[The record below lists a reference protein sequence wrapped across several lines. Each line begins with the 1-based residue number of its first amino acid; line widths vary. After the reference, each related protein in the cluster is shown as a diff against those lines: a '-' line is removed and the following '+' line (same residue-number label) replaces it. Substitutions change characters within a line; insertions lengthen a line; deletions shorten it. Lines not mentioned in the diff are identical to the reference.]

1 MFCIFWRVSMQND
14 RPIFARPVG
23 HELDPPSSL
32 CRSDAFLQDTPA
44 PLALKSTLANLPVS
58 GLFLVTA
65 FANFRQNRRQINL
78 PPFGS
83 DVCSR
88 SATLS
93 FSIFLGGFPEIS
105 RHLSAPC
112 G

>member
-1 MFCIFWRVSMQND
+1 MNLILRIAYVDQMHFCKI
-14 RPIFARPVG
+14 PLP
-23 HELDPPSSL
+23 
-32 CRSDAFLQDTPA
+32 

-65 FANFRQNRRQINL
+65 FASFPQNRRQINL

-88 SATLS
+88 SATLC
-93 FSIFLGGFPEIS
+93 FSIFLGVFPEIS